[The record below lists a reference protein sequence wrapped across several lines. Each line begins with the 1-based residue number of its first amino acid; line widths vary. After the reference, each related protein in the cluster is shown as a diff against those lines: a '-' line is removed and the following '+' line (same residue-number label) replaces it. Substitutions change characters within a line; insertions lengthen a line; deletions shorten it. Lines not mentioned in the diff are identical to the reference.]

1 MPAPAYGRLTVGGP
15 DIPPCGGSSPRSQDG
30 RDPRG
35 RRLAAASYLHRD
47 SRTARVWLGSGV
59 VHEGRAVV
67 PIITPDQAIQAVN
80 EAAQWLERIIKEKHR
95 RNTKRAARIL
105 SSARILVVSLAAWAE
120 AALLSVGPLEQ
131 FSDAWGKARRG
142 RAITEIRDYV
152 RGEPQ
157 AKSFRQSFG
166 ELQAFRLWWVRRR
179 SRKEIKRVRNEL
191 VAIARDLWLAIQSR
205 DSGPSPDLG
214 RLLKAMELTSGE
226 GAAADTMTDVQR
238 VATKHLAYTHD
249 LASRLTQRLGVLQG
263 PIIEAYPDLV
273 PPWTIETP

>member
-1 MPAPAYGRLTVGGP
+1 M
-15 DIPPCGGSSPRSQDG
+15 
-30 RDPRG
+30 
-35 RRLAAASYLHRD
+35 
-47 SRTARVWLGSGV
+47 
-59 VHEGRAVV
+59 

-80 EAAQWLERIIKEKHR
+80 EAAQWLERILREKHR

-131 FSDAWGKARRG
+131 FSDAWGKVRQG
-142 RAITEIRDYV
+142 RATTEIRDYV

-157 AKSFRQSFG
+157 AKSFRQAFG